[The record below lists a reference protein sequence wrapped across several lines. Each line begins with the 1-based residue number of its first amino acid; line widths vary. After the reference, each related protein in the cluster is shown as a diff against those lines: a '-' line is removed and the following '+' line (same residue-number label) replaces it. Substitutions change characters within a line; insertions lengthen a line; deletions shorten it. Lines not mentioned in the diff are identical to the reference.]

1 MSRKVFIDELP
12 TWESGT
18 NKGKA
23 NWLLCIGYKVK
34 FIYDDIEGWVEIVG
48 YEKEK
53 KNYLTIKY
61 ENNILNIMSS
71 SFIKCRI
78 GKIVDKKTDKFK
90 IKLNARLK
98 DEKRDITITDMEY
111 RPIYKKDGKLKHN
124 VKWYKYTCNV
134 CGWTEGWINEEHALS
149 NIGCGCCCQTPRVLV
164 QGINDIPTTN
174 PEMICYFQGG
184 YDEAKLYTKNGGGN
198 PNNPN
203 GMIYPICPDCGRV
216 KDKKIQIS
224 KIYNRHSIGCSCGDG
239 ISYPNKFAFKM
250 LKELNIDFISEYSPE
265 WIKPRRY
272 DFYIP
277 SINVIVEM
285 DGGLGHGK
293 KVHNKSKVTS
303 KESLEID
310 DYKDEQAVLHGIEV
324 IRVDCELSD
333 LEYIKQ
339 NILKSRLNDLYNF
352 IDINWLKCNEYAVSN
367 LVKIACKYKQDN
379 LDLTCSDIGRIM
391 NLSETTIRKYLKQG
405 TEIWDWINYD
415 ANEEQEKSRLSISI
429 LLTKKVEIFKNNI
442 SLGVFESCSKLSD
455 QSVELFG
462 VKLLYHAICLTCRK
476 NTVYKGFTFKYV

>member
-1 MSRKVFIDELP
+1 MGYSTNSRAYIVFNSRTKV
-12 TWESGT
+12 
-18 NKGKA
+18 
-23 NWLLCIGYKVK
+23 
-34 FIYDDIEGWVEIVG
+34 
-48 YEKEK
+48 
-53 KNYLTIKY
+53 
-61 ENNILNIMSS
+61 M
-71 SFIKCRI
+71 
-78 GKIVDKKTDKFK
+78 
-90 IKLNARLK
+90 
-98 DEKRDITITDMEY
+98 ME
-111 RPIYKKDGKLKHN
+111 
-124 VKWYKYTCNV
+124 
-134 CGWTEGWINEEHALS
+134 
-149 NIGCGCCCQTPRVLV
+149 
-164 QGINDIPTTN
+164 
-174 PEMICYFQGG
+174 
-184 YDEAKLYTKNGGGN
+184 
-198 PNNPN
+198 
-203 GMIYPICPDCGRV
+203 
-216 KDKKIQIS
+216 
-224 KIYNRHSIGCSCGDG
+224 
-239 ISYPNKFAFKM
+239 
-250 LKELNIDFISEYSPE
+250 
-265 WIKPRRY
+265 
-272 DFYIP
+272 